1 MLTCCKGVM
10 DTGFVTTHQV
20 FDCFVRGKVDGV
32 RGSCIAVVSTFMMN
46 GRVGGCGCKVECE
59 VDETE

>member
-1 MLTCCKGVM
+1 M